1 VAGPEHK
8 KANGREASTHA
19 LLLDYAENAR
29 PMSEIPPS
37 TYELSHT
44 ADRFKKKL
52 EALKQQLGPQEF
64 EWYPYDSFGYI
75 SRLDLL
81 LKGRLAVVRALA
93 GDEPVLDAGCGDG
106 ALSYFMESLG
116 CQVDAIDNPP
126 TNHSGMQGVRKLKE
140 AMGSSVAIHQMD
152 IDAQFELPSER
163 YGLSLLL
170 GILYHL
176 KNPFY
181 VLEKLAGH
189 TYYCLLGTRVAR
201 VTPKGAP
208 MRREPLAYL
217 VDEMETNGDPTNFW
231 IFSEEGLRRIVQR
244 AGWEIR
250 EFMTAGCLVD
260 SDPVRGDRDE
270 RAFCLLESRLL
281 TPRYSPKLLTGWHEE
296 EDGWRWT
303 AREFSVSL
311 PPDPLITPRALQFR
325 FTLFE
330 GFVEKR
336 GAVTLR
342 ATVNGRR
349 LEPETFRSSG
359 EHVYRAILPP
369 DAVGTGPAHV
379 DFSLDKALPPE
390 MGDGLELGLIVVF
403 ERTSV
408 ARVDRLLPIRFI

>member
-1 VAGPEHK
+1 
-8 KANGREASTHA
+8 
-19 LLLDYAENAR
+19 
-29 PMSEIPPS
+29 MSNELPPS

-44 ADRFKKKL
+44 ADRFKKKF
-52 EALKQQLGPQEF
+52 EAVKLSLGPQDF

-75 SRLDLL
+75 SRLDML
-81 LKGRLAVVRALA
+81 LKGRLAVVRAMA

-116 CQVDAIDNPP
+116 CRVDAIDNPP
-126 TNHSGMQGVRKLKE
+126 TNHSGMMGVRRLKE
-140 AMGSSVAIHQMD
+140 AMGSSVEIYQMD

-163 YGLSLLL
+163 YGLTLLL

-181 VLEKLAGH
+181 VLEKLAQH

-201 VTPKGAP
+201 VTPKGASI
-208 MRREPLAYL
+208 RKEPLAYL
-217 VDEMETNGDPTNFW
+217 VDELETNGDPTNFW

-250 EFMTAGCLVD
+250 EFMTAGCLEG

-281 TPRYSPKLLTGWHEE
+281 EPRYAPTLLKGWHEADE
-296 EDGWRWT
+296 GWRWT

-311 PPDPLITPRALQFR
+311 PADPLILPRALQLR
-325 FTLFE
+325 FTLF
-330 GFVEKR
+330 GALVETR
-336 GAVTLR
+336 GSITVR

-349 LEPETFRSSG
+349 LEPETFRSAG
-359 EHVYRAILPP
+359 EHVYRALLPP
-369 DAVGTGPAHV
+369 DAVSGAPAHV
-379 DFSLDKALPPE
+379 EFSIDKALPPE
-390 MGDGLELGLIVVF
+390 LGDGLELGLIVVF
-403 ERTSV
+403 QRTSV
-408 ARVDRLLPIRFI
+408 ARIDTLLPIRFV

>member
-1 VAGPEHK
+1 M
-8 KANGREASTHA
+8 
-19 LLLDYAENAR
+19 LYYLI
-29 PMSEIPPS
+29 MPS

-52 EALKQQLGPQEF
+52 DALKESLGPQEF
-64 EWYPYDSFGYI
+64 DWYPYDSFGYI

-81 LKGRLAVVRALA
+81 LNGRLSVVRAMA
-93 GDEPVLDAGCGDG
+93 GKEPVLDAGCGDG

-116 CQVDAIDNPP
+116 CRVDAIDNPP
-126 TNHSGMQGVRKLKE
+126 TNHSGMQGVRRLKE
-140 AMGSSVAIHQMD
+140 ALDSKVHIHQMD

-163 YGLSLLL
+163 YGLTLLL

-181 VLEKLAGH
+181 VLEKLAMSSH
-189 TYYCLLGTRVAR
+189 YCLLGTRVAR

-231 IFSEEGLRRIVQR
+231 IFSEEGLRRIVRR
-244 AGWEIR
+244 AGWEVR
-250 EFMTAGCLVD
+250 EFMTAGCLEE

-281 TPRYSPKLLTGWHEE
+281 EPRYAAKLLSGWHEE

-303 AREFSVSL
+303 SRVFSVAL
-311 PPDPLITPRALQFR
+311 PADPLIIPKALQFR
-325 FTLFE
+325 FTLYE
-330 GFVEKR
+330 GLGPLTVK
-336 GAVTLR
+336 

-349 LEPETFRSSG
+349 LEPETFRSTG
-359 EHVYRAILPP
+359 EHVYRALLPP
-369 DAVGTGPAHV
+369 DTLTTAAAHV
-379 DFSLDKALPPE
+379 EFELDKTLP
-390 MGDGLELGLIVVF
+390 DDLGLIVVF
-403 ERTSV
+403 QRTMV
-408 ARVDRLLPIRFI
+408 ARVDTLLPIRFV